1 MTEITAIL
9 IVASEVKRRFFLD
22 FISLSSPPKSQICFF
37 FFPSPDPS
45 VALMNKKE
53 TKAD

>member
-37 FFPSPDPS
+37 FPSPDPS